1 MVDLEK
7 QKKMVDLEKEA
18 KECWDYVFSDV
29 GWDENSRMEMTHK
42 EFIAFAKHFYELGK
56 LD

>member
-1 MVDLEK
+1 
-7 QKKMVDLEKEA
+7 MVDLEKEA

-29 GWDENSRMEMTHK
+29 GWDENSRMDMTHK

-56 LD
+56 NETKENGVE